1 MVIDD
6 PPLET
11 IAYAPP
17 TLVMA
22 FWLPKVPNRPKAK
35 PTTIRAMITEAI
47 TRIRAVTAPLSPF
60 MSGQL
65 RFYIII
71 YISFSLRHPYYLSA
85 DQTPVLSTFIFLALF
100 AVSAVIGKIIY
111 KKGLPPWASSAVTVL
126 LIFTISLWAG
136 SSVPVLSALSLVLIS
151 LAFSLLITVI
161 TYLVGVPF
169 LREKAKEIAAKSPDL
184 KYFLP
189 LVLGFALGELTKV
202 EVPDSLIQY
211 ELYALAVVVGLDSG
225 RYITRE
231 LFRSI
236 TALPFVSVFVDFLGA
251 IVSALAFSLI
261 SPLPLEVSMAVA
273 LGSGWY
279 SYTGTAV
286 ALHFGPYY
294 GVMAFLVNFFREQL
308 TFLLVPLLVRL
319 RPSPVGAIAVGG
331 ATSMDVTLPFYV
343 ESLGPQYAVPSM
355 VSGLIITFLVPVVV
369 PLAFLV

>member
-1 MVIDD
+1 M
-6 PPLET
+6 
-11 IAYAPP
+11 
-17 TLVMA
+17 
-22 FWLPKVPNRPKAK
+22 
-35 PTTIRAMITEAI
+35 
-47 TRIRAVTAPLSPF
+47 
-60 MSGQL
+60 
-65 RFYIII
+65 
-71 YISFSLRHPYYLSA
+71 
-85 DQTPVLSTFIFLALF
+85 LSTFIFLALF
-100 AVSAVIGKIIY
+100 AVSALIGK
-111 KKGLPPWASSAVTVL
+111 KFHPPPWSPSVVTVL

-151 LAFSLLITVI
+151 LAFSLVVTVF
-161 TYLVGVPF
+161 TYLAGVPF
-169 LREKAKEIAAKSPDL
+169 LGERAKEIIAKSPDL

-189 LVLGFALGELTKV
+189 LVLGFTLGEMTKV
-202 EVPDSLIQY
+202 EVPNSLIQY
-211 ELYALAVVVGLDSG
+211 ELYILAVVVGLDSG

-231 LFRSI
+231 LFRSV
-236 TALPFVSVFVDFLGA
+236 TLLPFVSVFVDFLGA
-251 IVSALAFSLI
+251 IVSALTFSLL
-261 SPLPLEVSMAVA
+261 SLLPLNVSMAVA

-331 ATSMDVTLPFYV
+331 ATSMDVTLSFYV

>member
-1 MVIDD
+1 M
-6 PPLET
+6 
-11 IAYAPP
+11 
-17 TLVMA
+17 
-22 FWLPKVPNRPKAK
+22 
-35 PTTIRAMITEAI
+35 
-47 TRIRAVTAPLSPF
+47 
-60 MSGQL
+60 
-65 RFYIII
+65 
-71 YISFSLRHPYYLSA
+71 
-85 DQTPVLSTFIFLALF
+85 LSTFVFLALF
-100 AVSAVIGKIIY
+100 AVSAAIGKIIY

-151 LAFSLLITVI
+151 LAFSLVITVI

-169 LREKAKEIAAKSPDL
+169 LRERAKEITAKSPDL

-231 LFRSI
+231 LFRSV

-261 SPLPLEVSMAVA
+261 SPLPLNVSMAVA

>member
-1 MVIDD
+1 M
-6 PPLET
+6 
-11 IAYAPP
+11 
-17 TLVMA
+17 
-22 FWLPKVPNRPKAK
+22 
-35 PTTIRAMITEAI
+35 
-47 TRIRAVTAPLSPF
+47 
-60 MSGQL
+60 
-65 RFYIII
+65 
-71 YISFSLRHPYYLSA
+71 
-85 DQTPVLSTFIFLALF
+85 LSTFVFLALF
-100 AVSAVIGKIIY
+100 AVSAVMGKITS
-111 KKGLPPWASSAVTVL
+111 KRGLPPWASSAVTVP

-136 SSVPVLSALSLVLIS
+136 SSLPVLPALSLVLLS
-151 LAFSLLITVI
+151 LAFSLVLTVI

-169 LREKAKEIAAKSPDL
+169 LRERAKEITAKSPDL

-189 LVLGFALGELTKV
+189 LVFGFALGEATKL

-211 ELYALAVVVGLDSG
+211 ELYALAVVIGLDSG
-225 RYITRE
+225 RYITGE

-251 IVSALAFSLI
+251 MVSALAFSLV
-261 SPLPLEVSMAVA
+261 SPLPLNVSMAVA

-369 PLAFLV
+369 PLTFLV